1 VCPTEVSSVDRKRS
15 LEHGQASEP
24 EGTESLFLRPGY
36 CRQEVK
42 SEAVRAEQ
50 IEIEKSAA
58 AVSEAPARSDRQ
70 N

>member
-1 VCPTEVSSVDRKRS
+1 